1 MLRSKIDGLLPSY
14 GQTRDF
20 GYPHI
25 KIDSRGDHYIVI
37 ERGNEVS
44 HITTPQLDE
53 LLYYVF
59 ESITS
64 SLASIYAVDHRI
76 KDFRRPMFP
85 HQIELLAKLSPQ
97 WAARRS
103 QEHAK
108 ILRENPFNDR
118 H

>member
-1 MLRSKIDGLLPSY
+1 M
-14 GQTRDF
+14 
-20 GYPHI
+20 
-25 KIDSRGDHYIVI
+25 

-53 LLYYVF
+53 LLYHVF

-64 SLASIYAVDHRI
+64 SPASIYAVDHRI
-76 KDFRRPMFP
+76 ED
-85 HQIELLAKLSPQ
+85 SPQ